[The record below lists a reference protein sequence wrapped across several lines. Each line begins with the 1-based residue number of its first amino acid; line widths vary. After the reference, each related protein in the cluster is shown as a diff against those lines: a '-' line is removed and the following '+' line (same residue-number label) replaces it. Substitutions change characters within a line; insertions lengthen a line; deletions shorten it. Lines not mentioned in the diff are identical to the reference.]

1 MENGIDDV
9 DPRLYGRG
17 NPLALAAVRLD
28 DSGDRVDQEEEVL
41 HGRRVF
47 EDKWDAKRVSSR
59 RSRKSDEEQV
69 YGKKKPRK
77 RTPCTEPDDNREDG
91 TFSRGRKRA
100 S

>member
-28 DSGDRVDQEEEVL
+28 DSGDRVDQEDQEEEVL

-59 RSRKSDEEQV
+59 RSRKSGEEQV
-69 YGKKKPRK
+69 YGKKTK
-77 RTPCTEPDDNREDG
+77 EAYAMH
-91 TFSRGRKRA
+91 RA
-100 S
+100 R